1 MRPFYGYFLL
11 CDYSQLLEDFIVFL
25 AEVTQLLE
33 LASEGVQLLLVE
45 LELVLVFQQ
54 GTLELVEL

>member
-11 CDYSQLLEDFIVFL
+11 CDDSQLLEDFIVFL
-25 AEVTQLLE
+25 AEGTQLLE

-54 GTLELVEL
+54 GALELVEL